1 MKAIGL
7 MSGTSADAL
16 DIALVEIIET
26 ALPRVNLVKYKQVD
40 YPRDLRERIDRAI
53 HSKEISLEE
62 LADLDFDLGKFY
74 AEEVLKF
81 LKENRITPETIKV
94 IGSHGQTIFHRSKKE
109 GKGNTLQIGDGAVI
123 AKITGIPVV
132 SDFRI
137 DDIVVGGEGAPL
149 TPYFHYILFRDFG
162 EAAAIVNIGGI
173 SNITALP
180 PENDPEK
187 IIAFDPGP
195 GNSLLDIAVQELTE
209 GKERCDRDGKFS
221 SRGEIITELF
231 EQLKA
236 HPYLQLQP
244 PKSTGREVFGRELF
258 LKLLDGKSYRI
269 EDITRTLAEFTAYSI
284 YDAYRRFIEPR
295 YKITMLV
302 VTGGGAKNPT
312 IFEALKNYFAGII
325 VKRMDEF
332 GINPDAVEAMAFAF
346 FGYETLYRKHPI
358 NIPAVTGAERKV
370 VCGKVSYP

>member
-26 ALPRVNLVKYKQVD
+26 ELPRVNLIKYKQID
-40 YPRDLRERIDRAI
+40 YSPELRERIDRAI
-53 HSKEISLEE
+53 HSREIGLEE
-62 LADLDFDLGKFY
+62 LADLNFDLGKFY

-81 LKENRITPETIKV
+81 LKEHRITPGTIKV
-94 IGSHGQTIFHRSKKE
+94 IGSHGQTIFHRSNKE
-109 GKGNTLQIGDGAVI
+109 GRGNTLQIGDGAVI
-123 AKITGIPVV
+123 SKLTGIPVV

-162 EAAAIVNIGGI
+162 EAAAIVNTGGI

-187 IIAFDPGP
+187 IIAFDTGP
-195 GNSLLDIAVQELTE
+195 GNSLLDVAVQEMTG
-209 GKERCDRDGKFS
+209 GKDRCDRDGKFS
-221 SRGEIITELF
+221 REGIILPELF
-231 EQLKA
+231 DQLKE
-236 HPYLQLQP
+236 HPYLRMSP
-244 PKSTGREVFGRELF
+244 PKSTGRKVFGREL
-258 LKLLDGKSYRI
+258 LHELINNRHYRI

-284 YDAYRRFIEPR
+284 YDAYRRFIEPK

-332 GINPDAVEAMAFAF
+332 GIDPDAVEAMAFAF

-358 NIPAVTGAERKV
+358 NIPAVTGAKRKV